1 MFCAKSFVESIK
13 ILIFITLLAARAA
26 FAQQPTQRQQP
37 DVLIFVNGDR
47 LVGHLERSAGSSVVF
62 KSDMVGEISVDWSKI
77 KELDS
82 SNKYAVISK
91 GVKLRHKES
100 GSGIPQ
106 GDITMTNQ
114 QLKVTNE
121 AKSTSQT
128 VPVANAAYVVDE
140 NTFRKDLEHNPSL
153 LADWSGAVT
162 AGISLVQATQDS
174 RSISAAV
181 NLARTVPDQS
191 WLDPRNKT
199 LLDFTSSYG
208 KVTQPS
214 TPTVKTNII
223 HADLERD
230 EYLTS
235 RVYAFGVGDWDHNY
249 SQGLDLQQS
258 YGGGLGWTLLK
269 TDTEELSVR
278 AGMDYVRQ
286 EFTNSTSQN
295 LIGSMFAESY
305 NRDFPHSIV
314 FTESIKIMPAW
325 NDPNA
330 YSVLGNATLALPV
343 YKRFNLTL
351 SAIDSF
357 LNNPPPGFK
366 KNSFQFITGLTY
378 TVR

>member
-1 MFCAKSFVESIK
+1 
-13 ILIFITLLAARAA
+13 
-26 FAQQPTQRQQP
+26 
-37 DVLIFVNGDR
+37 
-47 LVGHLERSAGSSVVF
+47 
-62 KSDMVGEISVDWSKI
+62 
-77 KELDS
+77 
-82 SNKYAVISK
+82 
-91 GVKLRHKES
+91 
-100 GSGIPQ
+100 
-106 GDITMTNQ
+106 
-114 QLKVTNE
+114 
-121 AKSTSQT
+121 
-128 VPVANAAYVVDE
+128 
-140 NTFRKDLEHNPSL
+140 
-153 LADWSGAVT
+153 
-162 AGISLVQATQDS
+162 
-174 RSISAAV
+174 V

-191 WLDPRNKT
+191 WLDPRNKA